1 MSIPQKNLVK
11 ESLSAPATLEK
22 VRNWLHEKAG
32 QSLNAFSKF
41 VCKTL
46 EFFDTTGEP
55 QINECSESLK
65 DLDKAGKIDLRSNL
79 SYTPAA
85 TKRTYTLKYLDGKVP
100 EPVGVPETV
109 DEIKELR
116 LVRARSKTE
125 KKTWNTL
132 MRDEHYLG
140 EIVPPGRKIC
150 YLIQSEYGILGGLCF
165 TSPAKSLADR
175 ESWIGWNET
184 ERKLQLDCV
193 VNMARFLIRDSVNCH
208 NLASKVLG
216 MSVKTILDDFYK
228 KYKFRPLI
236 AETFVDTEKYEGTCY
251 KAAGW
256 EEIGLT
262 KGRGW
267 NDRYNT
273 NVLSKKK
280 IFVKVLDEDFRSK
293 INISITDNRPAWVLA
308 GALSKTEILDKET
321 WSTLEFGM
329 SPLGHRD
336 RVDRLI
342 RSAMLLALAPQVSVL
357 AAFHG
362 HGADAKGWYRLIES
376 KFQEVSFENILKGH
390 EYTTYRRMM
399 SEKTVLIVQDDTSLN
414 YTSKPEIEGLGSIS
428 KNQTNSESRGFFLHS
443 SLAITPDGTPLG
455 FVNATCYTR
464 PFKNQK
470 KEGQLS
476 AEERESYHWITHARK
491 INEIGQYMPDTK
503 LITVCDRGA
512 DIALLLYEVHDMDY
526 CDIVVRAKSD
536 RRIPGEA
543 RKLFKILRTTEEAGR
558 INIEVP
564 RKSARPKLS
573 GKEEVKKRE
582 ARNAELRVVYR
593 KVKISP
599 PPERKGQDPIEI
611 TAIMAEEIN
620 PPKGQTV
627 IKWNLLT
634 TLKVESFEDAV
645 EVIKFYVK
653 RWPIEEFHRVLKSG
667 CKVEQLNYANFERI
681 KRVLA
686 IYMVISWRIMLLLSL
701 GREIPDLEPEAVYN
715 DLEIKILS
723 QFFKNEKKRELTNLS
738 DVNVLI
744 SKLGGHLDRNGDIR
758 PGYEAF
764 ERGHTLLQAMYIGS
778 VLTLQM
784 VASGSI
790 DPLKYASHVP
800 ILFFG

>member
-1 MSIPQKNLVK
+1 MNIPQKNLVK
-11 ESLSAPATLEK
+11 ETLSSPATLEK

-32 QSLNAFSKF
+32 ASLNAFSKF
-41 VCKTL
+41 VCKTQH
-46 EFFDTTGEP
+46 FFNTTGEL

-65 DLDKAGKIDLRSNL
+65 DLDKAGEIDLQSNL
-79 SYTPAA
+79 NYTP
-85 TKRTYTLKYLDGKVP
+85 TTRTYTLKYLDGKVP
-100 EPVGVPETV
+100 EPIGVPEIV

-116 LVRARSKTE
+116 LVRAKSIEE

-140 EIVPPGRKIC
+140 EFVPPGRKIC

-165 TSPAKSLADR
+165 TSPAKALADR

-193 VNMARFLIRDSVNCH
+193 VNMARFLIRDNVKCH

-216 MSVKTILDDFYK
+216 MSVKTIIDDFYEE
-228 KYKFRPLI
+228 YKFRPLI
-236 AETFVDTEKYEGTCY
+236 AETFVDTEKYDGTCY

-280 IFVKVLDEDFRSK
+280 IFVKALDKDFRSK
-293 INISITDNRPAWVLA
+293 INISIIDNRPEWVLA
-308 GALSKTEILDKET
+308 GALNKTEILDNET
-321 WSTLEFGM
+321 WSTLEFSM
-329 SPLGHRD
+329 SPLGHKD

-362 HGADAKGWYRLIES
+362 HAADAKAWYRFIES
-376 KFQEVSFENILKGH
+376 KFEEVSFENILKGH

-399 SEKTVLIVQDDTSLN
+399 SEKTVLIIQDETSFN
-414 YTSKPEIEGLGSIS
+414 YTSKPQIEGLGSIS
-428 KNQTNSESRGFFLHS
+428 KNQTESESKGFFLHS
-443 SLAITPDGTPLG
+443 SLAITPEGTPLG

-464 PFKNQK
+464 PFKNQRK
-470 KEGQLS
+470 KGQLS
-476 AEERESYHWITHARK
+476 AKERESYHWISHAQY
-491 INEIGQYMPDTK
+491 INEIGKYMPDTK

-512 DIALLLYEVHDMDY
+512 DIALLLYEVYDMDY
-526 CDIVVRAKSD
+526 CNIVVRAKND

-543 RKLFKILRTTEEAGR
+543 RKLFKILRNTEEAGT
-558 INIEVP
+558 ITIEVP

-573 GKEEVKKRE
+573 GKEKVKKRE
-582 ARNAELRVVYR
+582 ARKANLRVAYR

-611 TAIMAEEIN
+611 TAIIAEEIN
-620 PPKGQTV
+620 PPKGQKAV
-627 IKWNLLT
+627 KWNLLT
-634 TLKVESFEDAV
+634 TLKVESFEEAV
-645 EVIKFYVK
+645 EVIKIYVK

-667 CKVEQLNYANFERI
+667 CKVEQLNYANFDRI

-686 IYMVISWRIMLLLSL
+686 IYMVISWRIMLLLNL
-701 GREIPDLEPEAVYN
+701 GREIPDLEPEVVYN

-723 QFFKNEKKRELTNLS
+723 QFFKKEKKRKLTNLREA
-738 DVNVLI
+738 NVLI
-744 SKLGGHLDRNGDIR
+744 SKLGGYLDRNGDTR
-758 PGYEAF
+758 PGYEDF
-764 ERGHTLLQAMYIGS
+764 GKGYSMLQLMCIGAS
-778 VLTLQM
+778 LMLEM
-784 VASGSI
+784 ISSGSI
-790 DPLKYASHVP
+790 DPSTYTHVP
-800 ILFFG
+800 IAFFG